1 VNYPSN
7 WASSSPAAGAADVI
21 RYFST
26 KPQQCPDQKY
36 VLSGYSQGAIVMHQA
51 AIKLDKAILRNRI
64 IATATFGDPG
74 QKATKAKAGTSPGG
88 NAPIWPAEL
97 VGKIK
102 FNCNKGDPT
111 CTPGGSNIMA
121 HANYLSGSFVQ
132 DSAKYIQKKFL
143 KSRGGSGDMSSTR
156 TTFSA

>member
-1 VNYPSN
+1 
-7 WASSSPAAGAADVI
+7 
-21 RYFST
+21 
-26 KPQQCPDQKY
+26 
-36 VLSGYSQGAIVMHQA
+36 MHQA